1 MSVDPRHYT
10 YRVAWSPDDGEYV
23 GTCLEFPSLSWLA
36 KSSRAALGGIER
48 VVADV
53 VADLEGNGEPVPEP
67 LAERPYSGTFNV
79 RIPGELHRR
88 LATEAAEQGISLNR
102 LVSQR
107 LAS

>member
-1 MSVDPRHYT
+1 MSVDTRHYT
-10 YRVAWSPDDGEYV
+10 YRVAWSPEDKEYV

-36 KSSRAALGGIER
+36 KSTRSALVGIER
-48 VVADV
+48 VVRDV
-53 VADLEGNGEPVPEP
+53 VADLEANGEPIPEP
-67 LAERPYSGTFNV
+67 LAERRYSGTFNV
-79 RIPGELHRR
+79 RIPSELHRR